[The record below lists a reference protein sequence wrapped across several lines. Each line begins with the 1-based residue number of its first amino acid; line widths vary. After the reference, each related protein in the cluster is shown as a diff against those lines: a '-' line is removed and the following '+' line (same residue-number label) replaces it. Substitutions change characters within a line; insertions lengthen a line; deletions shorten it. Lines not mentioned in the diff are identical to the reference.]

1 MADENIKTGFQNLK
15 DAVATAIK
23 DLASLEVTT
32 YSGDFDLTFADVK
45 EKDENA
51 FKIKSLL
58 EAKEGDLNAKLH
70 LVAYSRFE
78 IDADASNIVKHNLTE
93 EERMLIEV
101 HKEMVLAA
109 QESRRAMFAFA
120 KDLLNL
126 KF

>member
-109 QESRRAMFAFA
+109 QESRKAMFDFA
-120 KDLLNL
+120 KELLKL
-126 KF
+126 PF

>member
-58 EAKEGDLNAKLH
+58 EAKEADLNAKLH

-126 KF
+126 EF

>member
-1 MADENIKTGFQNLK
+1 MAEDNIKSGFQRLK
-15 DAVATAIK
+15 NNVAKMID

-32 YSGDFDLTFADVK
+32 YSGDFKLSISELK
-45 EKDENA
+45 EEDQDA

-58 EAKEGDLNAKLH
+58 ETMKADTNAELH

-93 EERMLIEV
+93 EEKMLIEV
-101 HKEMVLAA
+101 HKEMVVAA
-109 QESRRAMFAFA
+109 QESRRAMLTFA

-126 KF
+126 KL

>member
-58 EAKEGDLNAKLH
+58 EAKEADLNAKLH

>member
-58 EAKEGDLNAKLH
+58 EAKEADLNAKLH

-109 QESRRAMFAFA
+109 QESRKAMFDFA
-120 KDLLNL
+120 KELLKL
-126 KF
+126 PF

>member
-58 EAKEGDLNAKLH
+58 EAKEADLNAKLH

-109 QESRRAMFAFA
+109 QESRRAMFNFA
-120 KDLLNL
+120 KDLVKLPS
-126 KF
+126 